1 MQALKIGELAREAGV
16 SVDTIRFYERRGLLP
31 PPDRRPSGYRVYSAA
46 AAERIRMA
54 KFLQTLGFSLD
65 EIALTL
71 GQIDA
76 GMMSKRHGQAKLT
89 AVLERVERRIDDLK
103 RVRSSIRKVIADC
116 QSGKCQWD
124 PNCHDAPD

>member
-31 PPDRRPSGYRVYSAA
+31 RPDRRPSGYRIYSAA
-46 AAERIRMA
+46 TAERIRMA

-65 EIALTL
+65 EIALSL

-89 AVLERVERRIDDLK
+89 AVLDRVEGRIDDLK
-103 RVRSSIRKVIADC
+103 RVRNTIRKVIADC
-116 QSGKCQWD
+116 QAGKCEWD
-124 PNCHDAPD
+124 TSCNGT